1 MSLPPL
7 FGSSPPVL
15 HNNYYGV
22 EELASLDLD
31 EDITPEE
38 IDEDIEDQKAR
49 IDQAFHYMKQEVQK
63 EMEGA
68 LAPKTISDYARYV
81 VVFSPPSVALSLLLV
96 PTESLLTS
104 YGII

>member
-7 FGSSPPVL
+7 FSSSPPAQ

-22 EELASLDLD
+22 EQLASLDLD

-49 IDQAFHYMKQEVQK
+49 IDQAFYYIKEEVQK

-81 VVFSPPSVALSLLLV
+81 VGFGPASKPLSLSLV
-96 PTESLLTS
+96 RTESLLTS
-104 YGII
+104 CGIT